1 MKIDIWSPLPPVPS
15 GIAHYTQQVFS
26 TGFEDFDIQFVDR
39 AGAPFRS
46 DAVPIYQL
54 GNNPYHEFIYLAAL
68 DRPGIV
74 EIHDFSVHHLV
85 TEMTLAKGDK
95 TAYEYVLGK
104 AAGER
109 GISLAQKRGQKKP
122 EYHPQLQFE
131 MPLLEPFI
139 RDAYHVIV
147 HSRWAR
153 QRTKMIR
160 RDAPVSMIPHFC
172 QTPEESGVSAD
183 AREVVRKRLN
193 IADDET
199 MILCAGFV
207 TPPKRIDLVLKALER
222 CQEAGD
228 TKFRL
233 VIAGEVMDPG
243 VLRLIQKFPDQ
254 SRISMLG
261 YTDEKQFDEL
271 FMAADIVPALRWPSV
286 GESSGVASRAV
297 GFGKRTLA
305 FNLKAFA
312 DLPKACTDL
321 ISLGSDE
328 EMAAQIAAA
337 FSQQI
342 RGQGRAVDQSALESY
357 LSEEAG
363 LGAVRQQYRQLFE
376 HIADVG
382 QQAVTDM
389 RQTQLS
395 VGRE

>member
-15 GIAHYTQQVFS
+15 GIAHYSQQVFS
-26 TGFEDFDIQFVDR
+26 TGFDDFDIQFVDR
-39 AGAPFRS
+39 ADAPFRP

-54 GNNPYHEFIYLAAL
+54 GNNPYHEFIYLAAM

-109 GISLAQKRGQKKP
+109 GISLAQKRAQKKP

-139 RDAYHVIV
+139 REAYHVIV

-160 RDAPVSMIPHFC
+160 QNAPVSMIPHFC
-172 QTPEESGVSAD
+172 MTPEESGVSEGAGK
-183 AREVVRKRLN
+183 AVRSRLG
-193 IADDET
+193 IADDEV

-222 CQEAGD
+222 CRQAGD
-228 TKFRL
+228 TKFKL

-254 SRISMLG
+254 FRLKMMG

-312 DLPKACTDL
+312 DLPKACADL
-321 ISLGSDE
+321 ISLGSDD
-328 EMAAQIAAA
+328 EMSDQIAAA
-337 FSQQI
+337 FSEHM
-342 RGQGRAVDQSALESY
+342 RGHGRDVNRSELDRY
-357 LSEEAG
+357 LTEHAG
-363 LGAVRQQYRQLFE
+363 LGAVKAQYRNLFAA
-376 HIADVG
+376 IANGGLKAVSDASE
-382 QQAVTDM
+382 QALRVE
-389 RQTQLS
+389 
-395 VGRE
+395 G